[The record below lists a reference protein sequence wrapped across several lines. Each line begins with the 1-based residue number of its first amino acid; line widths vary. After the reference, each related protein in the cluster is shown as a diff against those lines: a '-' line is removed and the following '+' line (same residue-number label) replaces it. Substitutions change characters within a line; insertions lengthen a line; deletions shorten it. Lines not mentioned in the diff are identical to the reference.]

1 MQMAAISEVLMFQFF
16 RWLLRGGEWEWEAP
30 SLSEKGC
37 GILQRFGD
45 RRQCNVLL
53 KKQTKIAKVSLSV
66 SFVQDSVNFGPFPLL
81 LQIDVAP
88 VSLPQCLLCFL
99 LGKEVKVGKQGLS
112 FPISTESEGKTRVV
126 VARSI
131 FSPYMHARGGDF
143 VFCLSF
149 PLAISV

>member
-1 MQMAAISEVLMFQFF
+1 MAAE
-16 RWLLRGGEWEWEAP
+16 GGGGGGGEWEAP

-45 RRQCNVLL
+45 RTQCNVLL
-53 KKQTKIAKVSLSV
+53 KKQTRIAKVSLSV

-131 FSPYMHARGGDF
+131 FSRTCMHGKGIL
-143 VFCLSF
+143 FCLSF